1 MTEQTAISK
10 DAAETAEVIKLL
22 EQMNGQLTQQNA
34 QIKKQLRA
42 SRITSVAV
50 TLTAI
55 VLAIAMLA
63 LTRIVFN
70 AASQA
75 SVLMTQA
82 SGLMQTAEQSL
93 SQVEGMMQTA
103 EAALN
108 DLSAV
113 SQQLSAVDFAG
124 MLQRVDE
131 LITETQT
138 GLNAA
143 LGESQS
149 ALQKIQQI
157 DIASLNQSIADLR
170 AVITP
175 LKNLFGFR

>member
-1 MTEQTAISK
+1 MTEQIVASP
-10 DAAETAEVIKLL
+10 ETAENATVIKLL
-22 EQMNGQLTQQNA
+22 EQMNAELSTQNKQME
-34 QIKKQLRA
+34 KQLRA
-42 SRITSVAV
+42 SRRTTAAVAAI
-50 TLTAI
+50 AI
-55 VLAIAMLA
+55 VLAIAMFCI
-63 LTRIVFN
+63 TRIVFT

-75 SVLMTQA
+75 SVLMMQA
-82 SGLMQTAEQSL
+82 SGLMQTVETSL

-103 EAALN
+103 ETALN

-113 SQQLSAVDFAG
+113 SRQLSAVDFAG
-124 MLQRVDE
+124 MLQRVDS
-131 LITETQT
+131 LITETRT
-138 GLNAA
+138 GLNSA
-143 LGESQS
+143 LTESQA